1 MVFSDFEMRLP
12 LIKVL
17 ITAAIMLIFPGP
29 CIGIMMK
36 FNISENRLHKLFGFN
51 SGETSIRTEITAGIT
66 TFLTM
71 AYILAVNPGVLGST
85 GMDKGALFTTTALMA
100 ALPTI
105 LMGIYAK
112 LPLALTPAMGINA
125 FFAYTVCLIMGYSW
139 QMALTAVFVEGL
151 IFMFLTI
158 TKLREKIVYIIPDTL
173 KNAIC
178 AGIGLFIAFIGLRSA
193 GIIANNDATLVAL
206 GDMTSATPV
215 LGVVGIVLTSVLLV
229 KRIKGALLFG
239 ILITTLLG
247 IPLGVTHMEGIFS
260 APPSIEPIFLQFEW
274 DQLFSPDLLV
284 VIFTLL
290 FVDLFDS
297 VGTVIGLTS
306 RAGLVKPDGTIPH
319 LKEIFIVDSLAT
331 TVGAMMGTSTV
342 TVCVENAAG
351 VNEGGRCGLTAV
363 TTGVCF
369 LLALFFA
376 PLFLSIPAVATAPAL
391 ILVGVMMFGSVL
403 KINFEDYSEA
413 ISAFIC
419 ILLMPLSYS
428 ISDGIVMG
436 HLSYVFI
443 NLVAGNRRKLNMGM
457 YVLAVVFLLKFCL

>member
-1 MVFSDFEMRLP
+1 MINLKKSEPRLQ
-12 LIKVL
+12 
-17 ITAAIMLIFPGP
+17 
-29 CIGIMMK
+29 
-36 FNISENRLHKLFGFN
+36 KLFGYN
-51 SGETSIRTEITAGIT
+51 SGETTIRTEIAAGIT

-71 AYILAVNPGVLGST
+71 AYILAVNPSILGAT

-139 QMALTAVFVEGL
+139 QMALTAVFIEGL
-151 IFMFLTI
+151 IFMFLTL
-158 TKLREKIVYIIPDTL
+158 TNLREKIVYIIPDSL
-173 KNAIC
+173 KEAIC

-193 GIIANNDATLVAL
+193 GIVVNNDATLVSI
-206 GDMTSATPV
+206 GDMTSATPA
-215 LGVVGIVLTSVLLV
+215 LGAVGIVLTSIMLV

-239 ILITTLLG
+239 ILITSLLG

-274 DQLFSPDLLV
+274 DKIFTIDLLI

-306 RAGLVKPDGTIPH
+306 RAGLVKPDGTIPR

-351 VNEGGRCGLTAV
+351 MNVGGRCGLTAV
-363 TTGVCF
+363 TTGACF

-391 ILVGVMMFGSVL
+391 ILVGVMMVGSVL

-413 ISAFIC
+413 IPAFIC
-419 ILLMPLSYS
+419 IVLMPLSYS
-428 ISDGIVMG
+428 ISDGIVLG
-436 HLSYVFI
+436 FLSYVFI
-443 NLVAGNRRKLNMGM
+443 NLVGGNRGKINVGM
-457 YVLAVVFLLKFCL
+457 YVLAAVFLLKFCL